1 MNSRPV
7 TVSPAAPRLGGPP
20 ILAPEILMPGV
31 VLTALWPILRV
42 AVEREA
48 DAFLLAFLV
57 TIALRLAIKAEVLI
71 LTARSHIGR
80 RAAIVATL
88 TLAPGMLT
96 FLALHGDPSWCQRF
110 LSGYFLLMAALFLL
124 DLIDGKGH
132 LARHSWP
139 EITQPGAR
147 RILCQVMVLNHLGML
162 LTNEVLISHAGYGN
176 WLIFLGY
183 APLISHL
190 VVQSTLGVLR
200 DKRARHSR

>member
-7 TVSPAAPRLGGPP
+7 TVSRAAHRLGGPV
-20 ILAPEILMPGV
+20 LLVPEILMPGV

-80 RAAIVATL
+80 RAAIVV
-88 TLAPGMLT
+88 TLALGPGLLT
-96 FLALHGDPSWCQRF
+96 FLVLHGDPSWCQRF

-124 DLIDGKGH
+124 DLIDGKAH

-139 EITQPGAR
+139 AITQPGPR
-147 RILCQVMVLNHLGML
+147 RILGQVMVLNHLGML
-162 LTNEVLISHAGYGN
+162 LTNEVLIGHAGYGN
-176 WLIFLGY
+176 WLIFTGY

-190 VVQSTLGVLR
+190 IVQSTLGVLR
-200 DKRARHSR
+200 DRSTRHCR